1 MSLHHPHE
9 HPPTQPHEAATPCAS
24 QDPTGRGDAEGSCPG
39 CPNAK
44 RRQFLKGALFTVAAA
59 WAGMTLYPFVRYLA
73 SAAEQDP
80 TEQVS
85 SVTVGKPD
93 DIPMGSAK
101 NFKFGSQPAIV
112 YRDPA
117 GNFHAYSAVCTHLGC
132 TVQYKADVKKIY
144 CACHGGTYDPDTGK
158 NIAGPPPKP
167 LPGLNVAVVNG
178 QVVVSRA

>member
-1 MSLHHPHE
+1 MPLHHPHE
-9 HPPTQPHEAATPCAS
+9 HPHDATSTPCAS
-24 QDPTGRGDAEGSCPG
+24 KGEAAGGGASCPG

-59 WAGMTLYPFVRYLA
+59 WAGMTLYPFIRYLA
-73 SAAEQDP
+73 SAADQDQA
-80 TEQVS
+80 EQVS

-93 DIPMGSAK
+93 DIPMGSAQ

-112 YRDPA
+112 YRDTT